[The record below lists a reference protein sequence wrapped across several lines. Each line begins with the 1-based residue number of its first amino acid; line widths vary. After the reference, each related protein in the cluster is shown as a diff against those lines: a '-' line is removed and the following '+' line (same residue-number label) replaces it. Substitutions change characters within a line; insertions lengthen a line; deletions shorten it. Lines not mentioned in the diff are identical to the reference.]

1 MKIAVV
7 DDNILDAR
15 RLRDIISHISS
26 DDSHVIELFETGE
39 DFLAAAGDKSF
50 DLVFMDIYLGKENG
64 IDIIR
69 SMQGKSSE
77 TSVVFVTTSDSHAVA
92 AFSLRALHYLVKPYT
107 EEQIIEAID
116 RAKAKGASEPSGS
129 TLTVCIGK
137 DVYTID
143 QRDILRVEADDH
155 KTNILMKNGSVYST
169 RLFFGK
175 VEPELDSQF
184 LTINRGIAVN
194 MRHILK
200 WGATDVE
207 MCDGRSFLTNRRRRK
222 QLKEAYFTYKMDE
235 MSDRIKKDDGTY
247 SK

>member
-1 MKIAVV
+1 LKIAVV

-15 RLRDIISHISS
+15 SLRDIISHISS

-69 SMQGKSSE
+69 SMQEKSPE

-155 KTNILMKNGSVYST
+155 KTNILMKNGY
-169 RLFFGK
+169 
-175 VEPELDSQF
+175 
-184 LTINRGIAVN
+184 
-194 MRHILK
+194 ILK
-200 WGATDVE
+200 WGTTDVE

-235 MSDRIKKDDGTY
+235 MSDRIKKDDGM
-247 SK
+247 K